1 MDEGIRQSLGTL
13 REEVLTWKGHKLTE
27 QDTKNA
33 LIEPL
38 LAALGWPKH
47 DLRRVRAE
55 YRHTASDNP
64 VDYALF
70 DDARPVVFVEAK
82 ALDRPLDDRKSVIQ
96 ALNYANAANVEW
108 AVLTN
113 GAEWVLYDVFDRSD
127 VQERVVFRVRVDDPE
142 AGKWLKWIC
151 PANVR
156 GGRLRSLKRFM
167 ASESRVYDELL
178 RVINERDEGL
188 VRLLAQRTRLD
199 PRDVA
204 SALGTLHVSVVRP
217 DHDEIVR
224 HVEASPADS
233 SGAAERR
240 SEMLNDKDTEGLEV
254 TLKTAGGSS
263 RSLPSSMSETIILE
277 SPESGSK
284 LPERPTMR
292 AGLLP
297 PAVPG
302 SKPRLI
308 RIGQS
313 SRNVRSW
320 KELLLAAI
328 ALIHE
333 QDPAAVSEALTHG
346 TFGGR
351 KRRLFAIGA
360 DMMRTPEAIP
370 GGFVETNVSADNVV
384 SMLNRLLSLG
394 SRALDGT
401 WE

>member
-1 MDEGIRQSLGTL
+1 MDDGIRQTLATL
-13 REEVLTWKGHKLTE
+13 RDEVATWQGQKLTE

-127 VQERVVFRVRVDDPE
+127 VQERVVFRVRVDEPE
-142 AGKWLKWIC
+142 AGKWLQWIRP
-151 PANVR
+151 PAVR
-156 GGRLRSLKRFM
+156 GGRLRSLKRFI

-188 VRLLAQRTRLD
+188 VRLLAQRTRLEA
-199 PRDVA
+199 RDVA
-204 SALGTLHVSVVRP
+204 SALGTLRVTVQRP

-224 HVEASPADS
+224 HVEAVPAEAR
-233 SGAAERR
+233 SGAE
-240 SEMLNDKDTEGLEV
+240 
-254 TLKTAGGSS
+254 
-263 RSLPSSMSETIILE
+263 SLPSALPDDATPPREQDPAPEGRTPATGSMAAPKRPSETPPVDE
-277 SPESGSK
+277 TAS
-284 LPERPTMR
+284 R
-292 AGLLP
+292 ARWPVPRGPLP
-297 PAVPG
+297 PAATG
-302 SKPRLI
+302 GKPRLV
-308 RIGQS
+308 RIGTRTAS
-313 SRNVRSW
+313 VRSW
-320 KELLLAAI
+320 KEMLIAGI
-328 ALIHE
+328 ALLHE
-333 QDPAAVSEALTHG
+333 QDPDAVVEALTHEV
-346 TFGGR
+346 FGGR
-351 KRRLFAIGA
+351 KRRLVATSG
-360 DMMRTPEAIP
+360 DNMRTAEPIP
-370 GGFVETNVSADNVV
+370 GGFVETHVSADNVV
-384 SMLNRLLSLG
+384 TMLNRMLQLG
-394 SRALDGT
+394 SGTLDGT